1 MIVFTSLRRGG
12 GTYKY
17 FKFSGLR
24 QACRYFWQEYQLFF
38 HKDQLLSKVSA
49 SLTQAT
55 KFKRLIDLLPPPLR
69 LVKNYSFTF
78 SKAGSKWV
86 VWLLKNSNLRSES
99 TQRNGT
105 IFKTYIKTNLGQK
118 YLQAWRK
125 LRFYVFLQIL
135 LTGVGLYE
143 RKFGRDLMTNSRQK
157 YLQAWCKPL
166 ENLNSVACVR
176 LADTFDRGWSLCT
189 S

>member
-1 MIVFTSLRRGG
+1 M
-12 GTYKY
+12 
-17 FKFSGLR
+17 
-24 QACRYFWQEYQLFF
+24 ACVRLADTFDRSWSYNMYQIFF

-55 KFKRLIDLLPPPLR
+55 KSKGLIDLPPPLR

-125 LRFYVFLQIL
+125 PLNLSFLEACIRLADTFDGSWSLNLYQIFFHKVQL
-135 LTGVGLYE
+135 LSKVSAKIHRIL
-143 RKFGRDLMTNSRQK
+143 
-157 YLQAWCKPL
+157 
-166 ENLNSVACVR
+166 ACVR